1 MPRRPFHSLRRT
13 VRRVTIV
20 ALATGLATHA
30 LPAQPAPLT
39 QPPPDSLRPRLAAA
53 RATGPITLDGRLDEP
68 DWLTASV
75 TDLFATVSP
84 DYAPRAS
91 MRTRVRVLHDRTH
104 LYIAAELLDSAGRA
118 GVRIRDLRR
127 EFTPA
132 DNDYFAVILGPLG
145 DRRSA
150 YQFAVTPYG
159 SLRDEQAFDGG
170 DATNENWDALWS
182 ARTQRTDSGW
192 VAELAIPWATLR
204 YDANR
209 AEWDINFVRNARRL
223 LETSAW
229 SAFPRQLSAY
239 RLTFAGVLT
248 DLAPPPAR
256 ANVRVRPYLLGDA
269 SRGPSDRAL
278 GSPAGTVGGEV
289 IWAPNANS
297 LVELTA
303 NTDFAQAD
311 VDRQVVNLERFNV
324 FFPERRQF
332 FLENTDVLAPRGN
345 TFRYVVQPFFSR
357 RIGLADD
364 GTPRRLDGGGRYTWR
379 SGRASVGALAI
390 HEGDDQTGG
399 LNGGRG
405 STTAL
410 VRGSRYVGTA
420 SRVGVFTAV
429 RHDEGGAGAGT
440 NVVTAVDGLTRIGE
454 QVQLNGML
462 STSTEDGHTSVA
474 ATYFVGRDTPGLYT
488 GVLGAWVSER
498 YDPRTGFVSRPNVWM
513 TSPAIVGTWQP
524 TWRPKPVVWFRPALV
539 SYVYQT
545 PGSGTLQ
552 EGFVQGYVDVLHR
565 SGTLWYPY
573 VERHFQ
579 RPSAPVTFLPGVTI
593 APGQLDY
600 WRTGLF
606 LRTDPSARLS
616 AQVNSSTGSFFDG
629 ALTRVTGVARW
640 APDPRLSMS
649 VDVDVS
655 RLRNIGVRDTALT
668 TTLIA
673 PELRLALNPRLL
685 VTGFYQY
692 NSSIQ
697 QGTVNARFSWEFTP
711 LSFLYV
717 VWNDRRAVANGV
729 IPTTESLVVK
739 LVWLRQL

>member
-1 MPRRPFHSLRRT
+1 MRRY
-13 VRRVTIV
+13 
-20 ALATGLATHA
+20 
-30 LPAQPAPLT
+30 LPACLASRLRSLAVITALLAAASRAHGQTTTELL
-39 QPPPDSLRPRLAAA
+39 PPTDAARPRLAA
-53 RATGPITLDGRLDEP
+53 RAAVGRIVLDGRLDEP
-68 DWLTASV
+68 DWQAAPV
-75 TDLFATVSP
+75 TDVFAAVNP
-84 DYAPRAS
+84 DYAPRAKA
-91 MRTRVRVLHDRTH
+91 RTRVRVLFDRTH
-104 LYIAAELLDSAGRA
+104 LYVAAELIDSLGRD

-132 DNDYFAVILGPLG
+132 DNDHFAVILGPLG

-204 YDANR
+204 YDATR
-209 AEWDINFVRNARRL
+209 TEWDVNFVRNARRD

-229 SAFPRQLSAY
+229 SAYPRQFSAY

-248 DLAPPPAR
+248 DLAPPPPSANIRLRPFALADAAR
-256 ANVRVRPYLLGDA
+256 GASDESLTRP
-269 SRGPSDRAL
+269 S
-278 GSPAGTVGGEV
+278 GTVGGEV

-311 VDRQVVNLERFNV
+311 VDRQVVNLERFSV

-332 FLENTDVLAPRGN
+332 FLENTDVLSPRGL
-345 TFRYVVQPFFSR
+345 TGRYVVQPFFSR

-364 GTPRRLDGGGRYTWR
+364 GTPRRLDGGARYTWR
-379 SGRASVGALAI
+379 SGRSSMGALAV
-390 HEGDDQTGG
+390 HEGDD
-399 LNGGRG
+399 G
-405 STTAL
+405 SGVSSSLAL
-410 VRGSRYVGTA
+410 VRGSRYVGTS
-420 SRVGVFTAV
+420 SRLGAFVAV
-429 RHDEGGAGAGT
+429 REDAGSGAAAT
-440 NVVTAVDGLTRIGE
+440 NLVTAIDGLTRIGE

-462 STSTEDGHTSVA
+462 STSTEGDRTSVA

-488 GVLGAWVSER
+488 GVLGAWVSED
-498 YDPRTGFVSRPNVWM
+498 YAPRTGFVSRSNVWL
-513 TSPAIVGTWQP
+513 TSPAVVGTWQP
-524 TWRPKPVVWFRPALV
+524 TWRPEHVVWFRPAV
-539 SYVYQT
+539 VGYVYQT

-552 EGFVQGYVDVLHR
+552 EGFVQTYVDVLHR
-565 SGTLWYPY
+565 NGTLWYPY
-573 VERHFQ
+573 IERHFQ
-579 RPSAPVTFLPGVTI
+579 RPTAPVTFLPGVEI

-600 WRTGLF
+600 WRSGVL
-606 LRTDPSARLS
+606 LSTDPSAKLS
-616 AQVNSSTGSFFDG
+616 LRTNVSTGSFFDG
-629 ALTRVTGVARW
+629 ALTRATSVARW
-640 APDPRLSMS
+640 TPDPRLALS

-655 RLRNIGVRDTALT
+655 RLRNIGVRDTSLT

-673 PELRLALNPRLL
+673 PEVRLALNPRLL
-685 VTGFYQY
+685 FTGFYQY
-692 NSSIQ
+692 NSSAQ
-697 QGTVNARFSWEFTP
+697 LGTFNARFSWEFTP

-717 VWNDRRAVANGV
+717 VWNDRRAVNNGV
-729 IPTTESLVVK
+729 LPTTESLVVK